1 MSKVFIEES
10 TLTSIGNAIREKNG
24 TTELI
29 APLDMAGAI
38 EAIEAGGSGGGGY
51 EPTDAELTYQSY
63 SNNGVCDYRNYQ
75 PFADGANY
83 WILQQYGDRCK
94 FSLYFLTTGFFARF
108 KYKCFDVNLPNY
120 TSDGLSS
127 LFSGSTPLEE
137 ITGSLCGNNS
147 RTSRLSYMF
156 SGCNRLRTINDNFLN
171 ADTFQVISNNASYY
185 GEYQGMFQ
193 NCYSLR
199 ELPRFYIDMKE
210 YRDGG
215 ISRDIKLSG
224 ASYWY
229 SYTFYNCY
237 ALNKIENLRVVLSQL
252 DGSVLKYNGFDG
264 TFNNCH
270 NLSKLT
276 FDTNADG
283 TPKVAAWNKQTIDLS
298 QYVGYASSSGN
309 LYNYNS
315 GIIVNYQIPNTTE
328 DRFLQ
333 TQWLNPSMSA
343 EKLNDRHSFEANS
356 AKYGRTEA
364 VETIN
369 SLPDTSAAGG
379 GNTIKFKGAQGKYTD
394 WMRCRTDDSTYDS
407 SISTLTEEEIA
418 VAATKGWTVTLV

>member
-10 TLTSIGNAIREKNG
+10 TLSSIGNAIREKNG

-29 APLDMAGAI
+29 APQNMGAAI
-38 EAIEAGGSGGGGY
+38 AAIEAGGSGGGGY
-51 EPTDAELTYQSY
+51 EPTDDELYYKSY
-63 SNNGVCDYRNYQ
+63 SNNGVCDYRNYK

-108 KYKCFDVNLPNY
+108 KYKCFDVNLPKY
-120 TSDGLSS
+120 TADGLSS

-147 RTSRLSYMF
+147 WTSRLSYMF

-171 ADTFQVISNNASYY
+171 ADTFQVLSSSASYY

-210 YRDGG
+210 YRSGG

-264 TFNNCH
+264 TFSNCH

-276 FDTNADG
+276 FDVNEDG
-283 TPKVAAWNKQTIDLS
+283 TPKVANWNKQVIDLS
-298 QYVGYASSSGN
+298 QYVGYSSSDTNMTG
-309 LYNYNS
+309 YNS
-315 GIIVNYQIPNTTE
+315 GLTADNKLSQPGPGEDIPVVYTDNTINNYWAAHE
-328 DRFLQ
+328 DI
-333 TQWLNPSMSA
+333 
-343 EKLNDRHSFEANS
+343 
-356 AKYGRTEA
+356 AKYGHDEA

-379 GNTIKFKGAQGKYTD
+379 GNIIRFRGSQGYRTNFMKG
-394 WMRCRTDDSTYDS
+394 RTTERAHDSR
-407 SISTLTEEEIA
+407 INTLTADEIA
-418 VAATKGWTVTLV
+418 VATAKGWTVEIV